1 MRLGVC
7 IPAFLWVLGCG
18 GAGVEESQAP
28 TPLPTAGIA
37 GQPVAVF
44 PLTLIA
50 AEESL
55 GWTAALADRNQAL
68 RRADSLI
75 AAYLTERNPEVRW
88 ILPDELR
95 RAAARAP
102 GVLPDPDR
110 MGTALL
116 RASNIARVPDP
127 LWSQLRS
134 LTGVV
139 GDRYAAIPAA
149 LVFRPIA
156 TEAGTVLGRGTAELA
171 FVLLD
176 VRRGLIGWRTVAK
189 GEGEDPWSALR
200 EALRTFAPDVP

>member
-1 MRLGVC
+1 MRLGVYA
-7 IPAFLWVLGCG
+7 PAFLLAWGCG
-18 GAGVEESQAP
+18 GRVEGPQAP

-37 GQPVAVF
+37 GAPVAVF

-55 GWTAALADRNQAL
+55 GWTAALADRAHAL
-68 RRADSLI
+68 RQADSLI
-75 AAYLTERNPEVRW
+75 GAYLTQRSPEVRW

-95 RAAARAP
+95 RAAVRAP

-116 RASNIARVPDP
+116 RAANITRVPDP

-139 GDRYAAIPAA
+139 GDRYAAVPAA
-149 LVFRPIA
+149 LVFRPA
-156 TEAGTVLGRGTAELA
+156 APEANAAQKRGTAELA